1 MEILKYCKA
10 LGDET
15 RARLVNVLLRYELNV
30 GEIVQLMDM
39 GQSRISRHLKILADS
54 ELVECRRDGLWA
66 FYRASDS
73 GAGRKFL
80 DGIAPLLDGEPV
92 FEKDLARAER
102 VIRERTAQ
110 TRQFFESIADE
121 WDRLN
126 SEVFGDLDLRG
137 EIISRMPLCEA
148 AADLGC
154 GSGELLALMASKAK
168 SVIGVDNAPK
178 MLELAESRFQ
188 GDARMS
194 LRIGELSHL
203 PLRDGETDFA
213 VVSLVL
219 HHLARPSEALGEAER
234 ILRSGGR
241 LLVAE
246 FDKHTNEIMRTDY
259 GDRQLGIDKNQML
272 GWLETAGFMLKEVTE
287 YNINMGLA
295 VILYE
300 AVKE

>member
-66 FYRASDS
+66 FYRACEE
-73 GAGRKFL
+73 GVGRAFL
-80 DGIAPLLDGEPV
+80 DGVAPILDGEPV

-110 TRQFFESIADE
+110 TRQFFDSIADE

-126 SEVFGDLDLRG
+126 SEVFGSLDLRT
-137 EIISRMPLCEA
+137 EVINRMPQCET

-154 GSGELLALMASKAK
+154 GSGELLARMASKART
-168 SVIGVDNAPK
+168 VIGVDNAPK
-178 MLELAESRFQ
+178 MLELAEERFQ

-203 PLRDGETDFA
+203 PLRDGETDCA

-219 HHLARPSEALGEAER
+219 HHLARPAEALSEAER
-234 ILRSGGR
+234 ILRPGGR
-241 LLVAE
+241 IVVAE
-246 FDKHTNEIMRTDY
+246 FDKHDNEIMRTDY
-259 GDRQLGIDKNQML
+259 GDRQLGIDRNQML
-272 GWLETAGFMLKEVTE
+272 GWLKSTGFSVSEVTE
-287 YNINMGLA
+287 YNVNMGLT

-300 AVKE
+300 AEKQ